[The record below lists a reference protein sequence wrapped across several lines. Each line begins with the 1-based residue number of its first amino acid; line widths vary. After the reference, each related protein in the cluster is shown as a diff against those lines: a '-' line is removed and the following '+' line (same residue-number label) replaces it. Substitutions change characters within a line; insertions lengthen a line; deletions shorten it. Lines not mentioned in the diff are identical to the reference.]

1 MSNFDQDYTSA
12 LFLFSWIV
20 NDELTTEIRPL
31 CQINSFCSSDFT
43 DIIQNFL
50 LYSMRHHIEYLYIA
64 TISRQYSVLSG
75 MFDLMD
81 TDRNKVKRDCGR
93 QQHVYYATLCVAQG
107 DCNCWGEGFSLKI
120 SVSDSL
126 LWLFLGGKNV
136 ITHVFFLQG
145 LQSIQNGIICTKRYT
160 KMKRVHFCIQKYTK
174 VLTECN
180 EYMSMQK
187 YTKV

>member
-1 MSNFDQDYTSA
+1 MMSLPQRLGHS
-12 LFLFSWIV
+12 V
-20 NDELTTEIRPL
+20 RLTHSVHLILLT
-31 CQINSFCSSDFT
+31 SSDFT

-81 TDRNKVKRDCGR
+81 TDRNKVKRRDCGQ

-107 DCNCWGEGFSLKI
+107 DCNCWGKGFSLKI

-136 ITHVFFLQG
+136 ITHVFFF
-145 LQSIQNGIICTKRYT
+145 KVYKVF
-160 KMKRVHFCIQKYTK
+160 KMA
-174 VLTECN
+174 
-180 EYMSMQK
+180 
-187 YTKV
+187 